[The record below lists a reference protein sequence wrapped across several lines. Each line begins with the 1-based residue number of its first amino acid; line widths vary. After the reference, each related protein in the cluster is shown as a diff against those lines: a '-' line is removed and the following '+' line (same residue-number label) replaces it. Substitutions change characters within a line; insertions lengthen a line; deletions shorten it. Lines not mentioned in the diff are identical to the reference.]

1 MPRAGPEGRRCCA
14 VPTACYLAAV
24 STLEIFPRPELLAA
38 SVEAELEGGGV
49 RAVALGQGRI
59 TWRELVEAGWRA
71 TPRRVRLDPQGG
83 RLGERLLVDVV
94 TDEARGP
101 LGHLAGSVVL
111 ADGLRGAIAAW
122 KRAGLDPAAVMAAA
136 RATGHEA
143 ARELA
148 RLYALY
154 AARLGDRADAA
165 DVLRAATA
173 ALAHAPSL
181 PLLEGVGAVV
191 LHDVAALD
199 AGELGLLDAL
209 LRRGL
214 PVRVR
219 VPWGDD
225 RPALEEAVA
234 PLLSILESRHAWPL
248 EVEQLPLPPPGRAS
262 APFVARLFLPRR
274 RRAALPPLAPSGD
287 EAVPVTLL
295 AAPSPEVEAR
305 AVARRVRDL
314 LAGGVSP
321 GQVAL
326 VVRSAERRAR
336 AAAWLARYGVP
347 VREGEGAAALDAPP
361 VRLVLRLYDLVE
373 EQVPREA
380 LVAVLSSRYVA
391 GGVAGGRGINPIP
404 AHRVARALRQAGV
417 RDAREEEGISGYR
430 RRMDE
435 LGRSAGLRDRGA
447 LRRITDHI
455 DALLAVLVGLP
466 EEGRLAEHT
475 GALTALLERLELRAH
490 ALGLGDGLW
499 PGQDPAGPDQGS
511 GLIDVLER
519 ARDQAAV
526 AALFRLLGELGR
538 AAARTGLGGR
548 HVTRRRF
555 ARLLATVLGE
565 QRLGVRGVRPE
576 SVALLA
582 PESVAGGRYAHLFVL
597 GIEDGELPERSPED
611 PLLDDAARRAL
622 NRAAGVEALPL
633 AATRE
638 AREPLTFVRALAAGD
653 VLHLSWSTAD
663 GDGRPLAGSIFADE
677 LVRTLPGALLQP
689 GHDPIPHARDA
700 RTPGEMLGRIYLE
713 TVADPAGRLGAA
725 DPVVDAALGQAMR
738 ARLGALDAR
747 ARTVVAI
754 ERDRFAYFGDPAAS
768 PHAFVGGVGGDDRA
782 GGTGDLLRRLLPGG
796 PHRPLSPSAVEDYA
810 QCGFRFFL
818 RRVLRGDA
826 PEETGDDLD
835 ALSAGR
841 LHHHILE
848 RFFRTLVERGRWPL
862 RGVAAETRLLDQVC
876 DQIFAEWQDTERT
889 GHPALFQARA
899 RRIRRDVHELVAAEG
914 QALTD
919 PRQGVSARL
928 VPRWFEREFELRV
941 PDPAGEPPLY
951 LTGKID
957 RVDLENNPAGQPAAA
972 LVLDYKGGRLD
983 RYRRKLG
990 KEELLVTAFQLPVYA
1005 AAVRAELGVP
1015 VSAAYYSIRE
1025 ARRSPPLTDAAAMT
1039 LTLPAMDQAAAG
1051 ESTTLG
1057 DALWDLRRRMLAGD
1071 FAVRPRT
1078 CEFCDLEA
1086 ACRVVVRPVDDET
1099 T

>member
-1 MPRAGPEGRRCCA
+1 
-14 VPTACYLAAV
+14 V

-38 SVEAELEGGGV
+38 SVEAELDGGGL
-49 RAVALGQGRI
+49 RAVALGQDRV

-71 TPRRVRLDPQGG
+71 SPRRARLDPRGG
-83 RLGERLLVDVV
+83 RLGERLLIDAV

-101 LGHLAGSVVL
+101 LGHLAGSAVL

-122 KRAGLDPAAVMAAA
+122 KRAGLDPAAVTAAA

-143 ARELA
+143 SRELA
-148 RLYALY
+148 RLYAIY
-154 AARLGDRADAA
+154 AARLGDRADEADMVRVAA
-165 DVLRAATA
+165 A
-173 ALAHAPSL
+173 ALAQAPSL
-181 PLLEGVGAVV
+181 PLLEGVDAVV

-214 PVRVR
+214 PARVR

-234 PLLSILESRHAWPL
+234 SLLSLLESRHALPL
-248 EVEQLPLPPPGRAS
+248 EVEQIPLPPPGRAS

-274 RRAALPPLAPSGD
+274 RRAALPPLVFPGQ
-287 EAVPVTLL
+287 ETVPVTLL

-314 LAGGVSP
+314 LARGVAP

-326 VVRSAERRAR
+326 VARSPERRAR
-336 AAAWLARYGVP
+336 VAAWLSRYGVP

-380 LVAVLSSRYVA
+380 LIAALSSRYVA
-391 GGVAGGRGINPIP
+391 GGVPGSRGINPIP

-417 RDAREEEGISGYR
+417 RDGREEEGISGYR

-435 LGRSAGLRDRGA
+435 LCRSAGLRDRGA
-447 LRRITDHI
+447 LRRIADHI
-455 DALLAVLVGLP
+455 DALVAALVGLP
-466 EEGRLAEHT
+466 EEGRLAEHV
-475 GALTALLERLELRAH
+475 GALTALLERLELHTRT
-490 ALGLGDGLW
+490 LGLDEGIW
-499 PGQDPAGPDQGS
+499 PGQDPTSQAPAS
-511 GLIDVLER
+511 EWADVLER

-526 AALFRLLGELGR
+526 AALFRSLGELGR
-538 AAARTGLGGR
+538 AAARAGLGAR
-548 HVTRRRF
+548 RFTRRRF
-555 ARLLATVLGE
+555 SRLLAALLGE

-576 SVALLA
+576 AVALLA
-582 PESVAGGRYAHLFVL
+582 PEAVAGGHYAHLFVL
-597 GIEDGELPERSPED
+597 GIEDGELPARSPED

-622 NRAAGVEALPL
+622 NRAAGVEALSL

-638 AREPLTFVRALAAGD
+638 AQEPLTFVRALTAGE

-663 GDGRPLAGSIFADE
+663 LEGRPLAGSIFADE

-689 GHDPIPHARDA
+689 GHDPIPRAHDA
-700 RTPGEMLGRIYLE
+700 RTPGEMLGRVYLE

-725 DPVVDAALGQAMR
+725 DPAVDEALGRAMR
-738 ARLGALDAR
+738 VRLGGLDAR
-747 ARTVVAI
+747 ARAVVAI
-754 ERDRFAYFGDPAAS
+754 ERDRFAFFGDPAAP
-768 PHAFVGGVGGDDRA
+768 PHAFVGGVGGGDPA
-782 GGTGDLLRRLLPGG
+782 GGTAELLRRLLPGG

-826 PEETGDDLD
+826 PEEAGDDLD

-862 RGVAAETRLLDQVC
+862 RGVAAETKLLDQVC
-876 DQIFAEWQDTERT
+876 DQIFDEWQDTERT
-889 GHPALFQARA
+889 GHPALFQART
-899 RRIRRDVHELVAAEG
+899 RRIRREVHELVAAEG
-914 QALTD
+914 QALRD

-928 VPRWFEREFELRV
+928 VPRWFERAFELRV
-941 PDPAGEPPLY
+941 PEPAAAGGAPLY
-951 LTGKID
+951 LTGQID
-957 RVDLENNPAGQPAAA
+957 RVDVESGAAGQPVAA

-990 KEELLVTAFQLPVYA
+990 KEELLVTAFQLPIYG

-1051 ESTTLG
+1051 EGTTLG
-1057 DALWDLRRRMLAGD
+1057 DTLWDLRRRMLAGD

-1078 CEFCDLEA
+1078 CELCDLEA
-1086 ACRVVVRPVDDET
+1086 ACRVVVRPVDDEAT
-1099 T
+1099 